1 MFHDLCGLGDT
12 NGCKDEA
19 ACYQDRFMK
28 RIRTGAIYEITVLWV
43 CEGGE
48 SVHSH
53 FHLQFNEVTEMKL

>member
-1 MFHDLCGLGDT
+1 MVAKMRRRAIRDL
-12 NGCKDEA
+12 
-19 ACYQDRFMK
+19 FMK
-28 RIRTGAIYEITVLWV
+28 WIRAGAIYEITGLWV